1 LIYNIII
8 KNKKTIYKEETKMEN
23 RTKVPTWHEEE
34 WEEGEENITVW
45 DVLGAVSVMAIPIA
59 LMFISA
65 LFAL

>member
-1 LIYNIII
+1 
-8 KNKKTIYKEETKMEN
+8 MDN

-34 WEEGEENITVW
+34 WEEGEEDITVW
-45 DVLGAVSVMAIPIA
+45 DVLGAVSVMAIPIV